1 MNGKR
6 CCLYSSYVLTHRQS
20 SIWPWHEQRRI
31 LIESQAL
38 KPIGLSRWIFVTKPR
53 EQKKKERLSAFQHW
67 WNWLA
72 LLYRQHLTWHSS
84 TRIWAMKDVTPQFN
98 GKSAFHNHIWI
109 SILHSYSKHN
119 TLCSFPS
126 LPTVSVQTTVFV
138 FSRDEP
144 CEYITVKRN
153 N

>member
-1 MNGKR
+1 MLPLFQLGLN
-6 CCLYSSYVLTHRQS
+6 T
-20 SIWPWHEQRRI
+20 
-31 LIESQAL
+31 QAIFNL
-38 KPIGLSRWIFVTKPR
+38 AVTWTAQNINWIASFKTDWFVEVNLCYKTTR
-53 EQKKKERLSAFQHW
+53 AKKKERLSAFQHW